1 MLQITLIP
9 SCGDVLIL
17 MKGGKSIKRI
27 SNGKLVTTY
36 VKTDNVKERYHGV
49 GSTGEQAYA
58 CTVHDMNVDKTGFE
72 KMSLLDEFGR
82 ILMSL
87 CLPEILYPTCISRMI
102 FCSNER
108 NKFFKT
114 YEKTLQLDYINDDNI
129 KTAKSY
135 NGSLGTSP
143 VSAFIPHD
151 IAIDNR
157 GSLLVAVR
165 NDNAIHL
172 LDNTLAFQRLLLT
185 EEDGLHGPTSVALDA
200 EGFLYVGC
208 EDGQI
213 HVVNYQYLLN
223 TNRQTRLKFQ
233 NLISNDSSLNF
244 PGHFCQKIFD
254 EVLKNH
260 KVEN

>member
-1 MLQITLIP
+1 M
-9 SCGDVLIL
+9 
-17 MKGGKSIKRI
+17 
-27 SNGKLVTTY
+27 
-36 VKTDNVKERYHGV
+36 

-58 CTVHDMNVDKTGFE
+58 CIVHDMNVDKTGFE

-87 CLPEILYPTCISRMI
+87 CLPEILYPTCICRMS
-102 FCSNER
+102 FCSDER

-143 VSAFIPHD
+143 VSCAFIPHD
-151 IAIDNR
+151 IAIDIR

-172 LDNTLAFQRLLLT
+172 LDNTLAFQRLLMT

-233 NLISNDSSLNF
+233 NLSSNDSSLTF